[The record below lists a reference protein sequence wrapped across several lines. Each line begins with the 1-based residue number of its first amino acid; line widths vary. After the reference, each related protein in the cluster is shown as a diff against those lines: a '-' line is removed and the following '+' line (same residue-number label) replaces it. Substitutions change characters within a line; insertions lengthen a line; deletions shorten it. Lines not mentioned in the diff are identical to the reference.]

1 MSNKAVFAVGGNALI
16 KDSAHQSVEDQYRTA
31 GEAAAHIADMI
42 EDGWE
47 VAITHGNG
55 PQVGFILRR
64 SELAARELHQ
74 VPLDVCDADA
84 QGAIGYALQQNLQN
98 TFRQRGIAKTV
109 ATLITQTEVSPTDA
123 AFSRPSKAIGGFL
136 SREQA
141 LRRRQKDGWQV
152 VEDSGRGWRRV
163 VPSPDP
169 LRIVEAEA
177 IRSMLSSGV
186 VTIAAGGGG
195 IPVVEENG
203 ILHGVAAVIDKDLTA
218 ALLAQVV
225 EADLLFICTS
235 IEKVALD
242 WGRPTQRWVA
252 RMNLDEARK
261 HLQEGIHF
269 GEGSM
274 RPKIQAVVNY
284 LAKGGQRAIITSLEQ
299 ARQALRGKTGTHF
312 LP

>member
-16 KDSAHQSVEDQYRTA
+16 KDAQHQSVEDQYRTA

-42 EDGWE
+42 EQGWE
-47 VAITHGNG
+47 VVITHGTG

-74 VPLDVCDADA
+74 IPLDVCDADA

-98 TFRQRGIAKTV
+98 VFLQRGIAKTV
-109 ATLITQTEVSPTDA
+109 ATLITQTEVSPTDP
-123 AFSRPSKAIGGFL
+123 AFSRPSKTIGGFL
-136 SREQA
+136 SQEQA
-141 LRRRQKDGWQV
+141 LHRRQKDGWEV

-163 VPSPDP
+163 VPSPKP

-195 IPVVEENG
+195 IPVVEDGG
-203 ILHGVAAVIDKDLTA
+203 ILRGVAAVIDKDLSA

-225 EADLLFICTS
+225 EADLLLICTS

-242 WGRPTQRWVA
+242 WRKPNQRWVD
-252 RMNLDEARK
+252 RMSLDEARK
-261 HLQEGIHF
+261 HLKEGIHF

-284 LAKGGQRAIITSLEQ
+284 LENGGQRAIITSLERV
-299 ARQALRGKTGTHF
+299 RQALQGKTGTHF